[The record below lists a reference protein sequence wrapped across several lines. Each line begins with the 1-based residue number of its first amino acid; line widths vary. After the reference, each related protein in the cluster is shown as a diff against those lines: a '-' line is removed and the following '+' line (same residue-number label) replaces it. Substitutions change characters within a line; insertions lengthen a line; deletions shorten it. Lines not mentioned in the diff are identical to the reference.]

1 MVLLSIL
8 LPGLDQ
14 AKEMSRRVLCLSTL
28 RGMVMANQIYADDN
42 DGFCAHGVDMEAF
55 WGSSGWD
62 DTGYGRK
69 YLPTYIFDDDWWDS
83 KPGVEGRNLHG
94 GGQNI
99 CSVGQLMWG
108 NYLPEQAGAIA
119 CPQSD
124 YREDKGFNAGMKTFS
139 RESASW
145 SRDSAVRNVAYAWR
159 NEDFS
164 GNPSYTYI
172 STTYVVRGPLVRMNR
187 LQRRPPYDMTLLTP
201 TSYALFADH
210 EQMSQNIRNWN
221 LVANGQSPLKYYG
234 RTHRAGVCVGY
245 VDGRASLFP
254 DADRRITYW
263 GDQTWAYGNGY
274 ALYGGT
280 YDQ

>member
-1 MVLLSIL
+1 MALVALL
-8 LPGLDQ
+8 LPSLDK
-14 AKEMSRRVLCLSTL
+14 AKEMSRRVACLSAL
-28 RGMVMANQIYADDN
+28 RGMVGANHLYAGDYDT
-42 DGFCAHGVDMEAF
+42 FAVHGIDMEAF
-55 WGSSGWD
+55 WGSTQVD

-69 YLPTYIFDDDWWDS
+69 YLSTYIFDDDWWDS

-108 NYLPEQAGAIA
+108 NYLPEQASAIA

-124 YREDKGFNAGMKTFS
+124 YREDKGFNYGMKTFS
-139 RESASW
+139 RESYSW
-145 SRDSAVRNVAYAWR
+145 SRDSAVRNVAYPWR

-164 GNPSYTYI
+164 GNPSYAYI

-187 LQRRPPYDMTLLTP
+187 LPRRPPYDMTMLAP
-201 TSYALFADH
+201 ANYALFADH

-221 LVANGQSPLKYYG
+221 LVANGQSPIKYYG

-245 VDGRASLFP
+245 LDGRASLFP